1 MVVRIATWNMENL
14 FKPPNKFGPK
24 TQQEYNAKLD
34 ALAAARPDPRHRARG
49 NTAQTRTLW
58 AAVGHAAPPDTLW
71 VSEAGSNE
79 FPITSGIRPGN
90 PFSHL
95 SAAAITDSTSVPAW
109 SSKTVAPLT
118 YSLPC

>member
-49 NTAQTRTLW
+49 NTAQTRNTMGGRR
-58 AAVGHAAPPDTLW
+58 ACRTPRHAVGQRGRDARDPL
-71 VSEAGSNE
+71 
-79 FPITSGIRPGN
+79 
-90 PFSHL
+90 L
-95 SAAAITDSTSVPAW
+95 S
-109 SSKTVAPLT
+109 
-118 YSLPC
+118 